1 MRLSSGGWPTPF
13 GAIWTRS
20 GTPDS
25 PSEALLET
33 LTIRRADGREV
44 SLKELSMAQVLSAGE
59 TVRAEEV
66 VFHVPDGRSV
76 TALINATPILSED
89 GEVRRLVVTMQDM
102 TSLEELERMR
112 AEFLATVSH
121 ELRTPLAQ

>member
-1 MRLSSGGWPTPF
+1 M
-13 GAIWTRS
+13 
-20 GTPDS
+20 
-25 PSEALLET
+25 ET

-66 VFHVPDGRSV
+66 VLHVPDGRSV